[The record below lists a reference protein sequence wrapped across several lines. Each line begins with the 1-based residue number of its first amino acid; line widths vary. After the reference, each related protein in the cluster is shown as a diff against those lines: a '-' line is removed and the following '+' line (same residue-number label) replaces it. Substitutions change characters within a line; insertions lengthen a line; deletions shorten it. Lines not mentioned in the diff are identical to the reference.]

1 MGRHDRI
8 YYVVPRNQRLD
19 ITVERVLELYH
30 RGLLIQ
36 DIAKVLRC
44 CVITVRSRLR
54 AVGIGKS
61 ECYSR
66 SMKLDWRGR

>member
-1 MGRHDRI
+1 MGRYDREH
-8 YYVVPRNQRLD
+8 YLVPRNQRLD
-19 ITVERVLELYH
+19 ITVKRVLEFYH

-36 DIAKVLRC
+36 DIAKALNC

-54 AVGIGKS
+54 AAGIDKS